1 MENFEHY
8 NPDRILFGPGERK
21 RVGSELKKRGFKR
34 ALIVVAKGP
43 FRENGL
49 YDEIA
54 GSIKAEGIDIY
65 NIGDIDSN
73 PRITSVREGVET
85 CKKNSIECV
94 VALGGGSTMD
104 STKVIAA
111 ASRSEDD
118 PWEHLWGHKKPF
130 NDSLDTVM
138 IPTLAATGTDINPW
152 AVIMDKEAIWK
163 MPVTAECMYPDLTI
177 ADPEIHATVPI
188 RLTIW
193 GAMDMLSHT
202 FEFYFNGY
210 HRSIFQNRFSEAII
224 HSVTECVDILVKN
237 PKDLRARGEIWWSS
251 VMAWGGLTFLGRG
264 GPDMACHDMAEG
276 FVPFYDTHHGATLGV
291 ITPRWMRFVVNKNPK
306 STEIFSRF
314 ARNVLGIQAVDD
326 RKAAIQGVEQY
337 IQWLQAI
344 GAPKTL
350 QELTGVDIPEG
361 KLKEI
366 TAKTFKDLGRPVGN
380 LVGLSQEDVVEIL
393 KSCCQPLS

>member
-8 NPDRILFGPGERK
+8 NPDRIIFGPGERK
-21 RVGSELKKRGFKR
+21 RVGSELKKRGCKR
-34 ALIVVAKGP
+34 VLIVVGKGP

-49 YDEIA
+49 YEEIA
-54 GSIKAEGIDIY
+54 GSIKHEGIEIF

-73 PRITSVREGVET
+73 PRITSVREGVEA
-85 CKKNSIECV
+85 CKKNKIEGV

-111 ASRSEDD
+111 ASKSPDD

-130 NDSLDTVM
+130 TDSLTTVM

-152 AVIMDKEAIWK
+152 AVIMDKEAVWK

-188 RLTIW
+188 HLTIW

-210 HRSIFQNRFSEAII
+210 HQSIFQNRFSEAII
-224 HSVTECVDILVKN
+224 HSVMECVDILIKN
-237 PKDLRARGEIWWSS
+237 PKDMRARGEIWWSS

-264 GPDMACHDMAEG
+264 GPDMACHDIAEG

-291 ITPRWMRFVVNKNPK
+291 ITPRWMRFAVNKNPK

-314 ARNVLGIQAVDD
+314 ARNVLAVQTADDTEAAQQGI
-326 RKAAIQGVEQY
+326 EQY
-337 IQWLQAI
+337 IQWLEKI

-350 QELTGVDIPEG
+350 QELTGEKIPEQ

-366 TAKTFKDLGRPVGN
+366 TDKTYEDLGRPVGN
-380 LVGLSQEDVVEIL
+380 LVGLSREDAVSIL
-393 KSCCQPLS
+393 KSCCEPL